1 MTDQPLLTAPIRPAQ
16 ARVIRGFSI
25 LCISGPASGQKWQG
39 GAERCTVGSHPS
51 NELVLDDPTVSRFHC
66 ELVVA
71 GDRIRVRDLGSR
83 NSTVIGEVAINDAT
97 VADRATITLGHS
109 IVRVA
114 IEPTVTEV
122 AQSARTQL
130 GPLIGAS
137 APMRELFSQLERI
150 APTDATVLIEG
161 ETGSGKEGVV
171 EALHTISER
180 ADDPLIVV
188 DCSAVPSN
196 LIESE
201 LFGHEAGAFT
211 GATSRRI
218 GAFEAARGGTLFLD
232 ELGELP
238 AELQPKLLRALE
250 SREVRRVGS
259 NTAIKCDVRI
269 VAATNRDMRREVNR
283 GAFRADLYYRL
294 AVVRLLVPPLRAR
307 ADDIPLLVAHFLER
321 LGARP
326 EIKAQLVTEA
336 FLAEL
341 ATAPWP
347 GNVRELRNHVE
358 QCVVFGEARLPLTE
372 GADAFSP
379 SPSSSSFPGAQLTA
393 AAAPA
398 SALLAPSS
406 PSPSPSPALS
416 GAPDSAPLLPYEQ
429 ARRAAL
435 EDFERTYLRRLLT
448 ASDDNVAA
456 AARDAGV
463 NRAYLHRLLR
473 RHGLR

>member
-1 MTDQPLLTAPIRPAQ
+1 MTDLSGPPVLTAPIRPAQ
-16 ARVIRGFSI
+16 ARVIRRFSI

-71 GDRIRVRDLGSR
+71 GDRLRVRDLGSR
-83 NSTVIGEVAINDAT
+83 NGTLIGEVAINDAT
-97 VADRATITLGHS
+97 VADRATISLGHS
-109 IVRVA
+109 VVRIV

-122 AQSARTQL
+122 AQSERTQL

-150 APTDATVLIEG
+150 APSDATILVEG

-171 EALHTISER
+171 EAIHTISER
-180 ADDPLIVV
+180 ADGPLIVV

-250 SREVRRVGS
+250 SREIRRVGS

-269 VAATNRDMRREVNR
+269 VAATNRDLRREVNR

-294 AVVRLLVPPLRAR
+294 AVVRLLIPPLRAR
-307 ADDIPLLVAHFLER
+307 ATDIPLLVAHFLER

-326 EIKAQLVTEA
+326 EIQAQLVTDS

-341 ATAPWP
+341 ASAPWP
-347 GNVRELRNHVE
+347 GNVRELKNHVE
-358 QCVVFGEARLPLTE
+358 QCVVFGEARLPHADPDLDAAGRLPG
-372 GADAFSP
+372 GASPAALFSSAST
-379 SPSSSSFPGAQLTA
+379 SPAHTPPTS
-393 AAAPA
+393 
-398 SALLAPSS
+398 LAPLASSGPPDSS
-406 PSPSPSPALS
+406 PLV
-416 GAPDSAPLLPYEQ
+416 PYEQ

-435 EDFERTYLRRLLT
+435 EDFERSYLRRLL
-448 ASDDNVAA
+448 ASCDDNVAQ